1 MPQRDNRILATN
13 KNLKRPFS
21 APWME
26 LSKVNETENSDQSV
40 IPLKGG
46 IRKLIN
52 EFRTQKPVQR
62 GEKMKQFPKKK
73 GVKER

>member
-1 MPQRDNRILATN
+1 
-13 KNLKRPFS
+13 
-21 APWME
+21 ME
-26 LSKVNETENSDQSV
+26 LSKVNETENSNQSM
-40 IPLKGG
+40 ISLKGG

-62 GEKMKQFPKKK
+62 GEKMKPGFPKKK

>member
-1 MPQRDNRILATN
+1 MK

-26 LSKVNETENSDQSV
+26 LSKVNETENSNQSM
-40 IPLKGG
+40 ISLKGG

-62 GEKMKQFPKKK
+62 GEKMKPGFPKKK